1 MRFAAR
7 TWQLP
12 PVQIASGVGQLCLT
26 TGGIPRTAAT
36 VADYTNSPGQQW
48 TTTIFHSLVS
58 PSGLCVTAKSPLSG
72 SEVTVAVCR
81 NNHGCQLWLPFQ
93 GGQLV
98 NPATTRCLA
107 DPGAG
112 GPGTGLT
119 LQDCYSEQGE
129 VWGPE
134 L

>member
-36 VADYTNSPGQQW
+36 VADCTNSSGQQW
-48 TTTIFHSLVS
+48 MSTVFHYLVS
-58 PSGLCVTAKSPLSG
+58 SSGLCLTAKRPLSG
-72 SEVTVAVCR
+72 SAVTVAACR
-81 NNHGCQLWLPFQ
+81 NNFDSQLWFPFQ

-98 NPATTRCLA
+98 NLASMRCLA
-107 DPGAG
+107 DPAAG
-112 GPGTGLT
+112 GPGTGLA
-119 LQDCYSEQGE
+119 LQDCYGEAGE
-129 VWGPE
+129 VWGMN
-134 L
+134 